1 MDGGGDIFS
10 PRGVAESFDGQAY
23 AGWRS
28 STVPGKA
35 NDPVGDVR
43 KGHAV
48 LSNYRANTT
57 DLRDVKRAKTCWS
70 RDLSRPTHRSAA

>member
-10 PRGVAESFDGQAY
+10 PRGVAESFDDQAY
-23 AGWRS
+23 AGWRA

-43 KGHAV
+43 KWFMVPSTRGTH
-48 LSNYRANTT
+48 TT
-57 DLRDVKRAKTCWS
+57 DLRDVKRAKACRS
-70 RDLSRPTHRSAA
+70 RDSSRPTHRSAA